1 MKLFNQ
7 TILVFLTALFL
18 QACQLG
24 DEEDTDADEVEIQY
38 LIVDDV
44 VGKTLTG
51 DDGPYELVL
60 QANGNLVTLEDDV
73 TKITVKGDTN
83 TITIDSDTA
92 IDSISITGD
101 ENTIEVKSGIDLTI
115 TDLKVL
121 GNANDITVFD
131 IVNDPIVNSSPD
143 SVPNNICQTNSPDC
157 S

>member
-1 MKLFNQ
+1 ML
-7 TILVFLTALFL
+7 LTALFL

-24 DEEDTDADEVEIQY
+24 EEEDTDADEIEIQY
-38 LIVDDV
+38 LTEDDV

-60 QANGNLVTLEDDV
+60 QADGNRVTLEDDV

-83 TITIDSDTA
+83 TITIDSDTV

-101 ENTIEVKSGIDLTI
+101 ENTIEVKAGVNLTI

-131 IVNDPIVNSSPD
+131 IVNTPTLSSD
-143 SVPNNICQTNSPDC
+143 ADGVDNIICEANGATC
-157 S
+157 I